1 MPIVGRRSDERQ
13 VHHEKKRVH
22 RYDDDGHR
30 GNAVTGS
37 PGRGRCARVQAR
49 YNQILPEPPSFQ
61 SVTQGSA
68 TVMFVFRTVAGQT
81 YHLQYDSTLNGTNWN
96 NLGTTILAT
105 NTTMTAEDSI
115 SSDNQRFYR
124 MVQLP

>member
-1 MPIVGRRSDERQ
+1 
-13 VHHEKKRVH
+13 
-22 RYDDDGHR
+22 
-30 GNAVTGS
+30 
-37 PGRGRCARVQAR
+37 
-49 YNQILPEPPSFQ
+49 
-61 SVTQGSA
+61 
-68 TVMFVFRTVAGQT
+68 MFVFRTVAGQT
-81 YHLQYDSTLNGTNWN
+81 YQLQYDSTLNGTNWN